1 MSSASLVISH
11 DPEELSVD
19 DAIITHMDHAD
30 GFLFVIQEIILKTQE
45 FKNFI
50 KDVEVQFGALTEYDY
65 SKNKNTIFKKYK
77 NDNVRSYVIGNAK
90 EMCGTFYTKSEEASS
105 KLWQIFKSHYTDDDN
120 DTQIFMHSFFLNNGQ
135 LESNVKEVKSDD
147 FSYINKKYYPYIN
160 TDVMFDQF
168 FTGNENILVCV
179 GAPGLGKTKLAS
191 LAIKHAYNNPDKL
204 PYDKLLEHETLEH
217 QFITIVF
224 VKSTD
229 VLILDNFWRTLE
241 TIQADIVII
250 DDLDYM
256 LTKRDSEVM
265 SAEDEKK
272 NAFLNQFLTFTDG
285 VEKYKTKFIITT
297 NQGYSDIDSALLRKG
312 RLFDIIEL
320 RKLDKSEA
328 LAIWLDNNLKE
339 DDFNTTFKTHEI
351 LSADLGSEIS
361 KRTNTRIKTAKQSY
375 LHEDGISR
383 IVKANKSKKI
393 AYENYN

>member
-1 MSSASLVISH
+1 MLAAQLVISH

-19 DAIITHMDHAD
+19 DAIISHMDYTD
-30 GFLFVIQEIILKTQE
+30 GYAFVIQDIILKVQE

-50 KDVEVQFGALTEYDY
+50 RDVEAQFGYLTEYDY
-65 SKNKNTIFKKYK
+65 SKNKRNIFKKYK
-77 NDNVRSYVIGNAK
+77 NDMVRAYTMGSAK
-90 EMCGTFYTKSEEASS
+90 EICATFYTKSEETSC
-105 KLWQIFKSHYTDDDN
+105 KIWQIFKSHYKDDDN
-120 DTQIFMHSFFLNNGQ
+120 TQIFMTSFFLTDGV
-135 LESNVKEVKSDD
+135 LDSNMKEVKSTD
-147 FSYINKKYYPYIN
+147 FNYINKKYYPYID
-160 TDVMFDQF
+160 TDIMFDQF

-204 PYDKLLEHETLEH
+204 PYDKLLNHEGLEN
-217 QFITIVF
+217 QFINIVF

-229 VLILDNFWRTLE
+229 VLVLDNFWRTLE
-241 TIQADIVII
+241 TIEADIVII

-256 LTKRDSEVM
+256 LTKRADEVLSE
-265 SAEDEKK
+265 DDGKK

-297 NQGYSDIDSALLRKG
+297 NQGYNEIDSAILRKG

-328 LAIWLDNNLKE
+328 LVIWLDNNLKE
-339 DDFNTTFKTHEI
+339 DDFNLVFKTHEI

-361 KRTNTRIKTAKQSY
+361 KRTNKRITCAKQSY
-375 LHEDGISR
+375 LKEVGISR
-383 IVKANKSKKI
+383 VAKATKLKKI
-393 AYENYN
+393 AL